1 MMSGPTTNVGPIV
14 EGMAEDTVASYD
26 VDVHAIRVKIL
37 EMGDLA
43 TKMMVDSVDAL
54 STGNTAVAR
63 SVISA
68 DILHS
73 TICSGMSKSSL
84 SR

>member
-1 MMSGPTTNVGPIV
+1 MSAPTTNVGPIA
-14 EGMAEDTVASYD
+14 EGMAQHTVASYD

-43 TKMMVDSVDAL
+43 TKMMVESVDAL
-54 STGNTAVAR
+54 TTGNTAVAR

-68 DILHS
+68 DIALDHLQR
-73 TICSGMSKSSL
+73 MSKSSL